1 MKNINKVFFY
11 FKKIKDSCDDEIES
25 IAKNLKLTKPEVD
38 ILIFLVNNKENRGCD
53 ICDFRG
59 FSKSYV
65 SKAVNKL
72 LKRGYITIKQDEKDK
87 RYQHII
93 INAKAK
99 KTIKIINNNQKEI
112 INRMF
117 KGISEEELNNFK
129 LVINKI
135 SQNLERK

>member
-11 FKKIKDSCDDEIES
+11 FKKIKDSCDDEIDS

>member
-38 ILIFLVNNKENRGCD
+38 ILIFLINNKENRGCD

>member
-99 KTIKIINNNQKEI
+99 KTVETINNNQKEI

-117 KGISEEELNNFK
+117 EGISEEELNNFK

>member
-99 KTIKIINNNQKEI
+99 KQ
-112 INRMF
+112 
-117 KGISEEELNNFK
+117 
-129 LVINKI
+129 
-135 SQNLERK
+135 

>member
-93 INAKAK
+93 INTKAK